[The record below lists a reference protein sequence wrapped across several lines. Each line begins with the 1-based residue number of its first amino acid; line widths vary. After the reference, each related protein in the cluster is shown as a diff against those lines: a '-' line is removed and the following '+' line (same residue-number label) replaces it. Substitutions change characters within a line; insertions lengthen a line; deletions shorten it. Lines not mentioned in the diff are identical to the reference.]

1 MSVSI
6 ITYLRSF
13 LIVEEPSPYDI
24 FHRLRE
30 IEVEVRL
37 VLKGSLNQLE
47 HLTHHP
53 TYVAVQPALMA
64 LSARSQ

>member
-1 MSVSI
+1 VSVSI

-13 LIVEEPSPYDI
+13 LIVEEPSLYDI
-24 FHRLRE
+24 HRLRE

-47 HLTHHP
+47 HLIHHP